1 MAVMVRRLGAEDVA
15 AYRELR
21 LAALRLHPD
30 AFGASLDEEAALDHA
45 GHAAR
50 LSPVPPGVVLGAFE
64 DAALVG
70 MAGIAGCTA
79 ARLRHKALL
88 WGVHVRPASRRRGI
102 GRVLLAAVES
112 HARASGIELVQLG
125 VNITNHAARALYAA
139 CGYRVYR
146 EEHGALRLG
155 PGRYV
160 DEELRVLDLRT
171 GG

>member
-1 MAVMVRRLGAEDVA
+1 MAVRLRRLGPEDVA
-15 AYRELR
+15 AFRELR
-21 LAALRLHPD
+21 LAALRLEPD
-30 AFGASLDEEAALDHA
+30 AFGATVEEEASLDAAA
-45 GHAAR
+45 HAAR
-50 LSPVPPGVVLGAFE
+50 LSPAPPGAVLGAFE
-64 DAALVG
+64 AGSLVG

-88 WGVHVRPASRRRGI
+88 WGVHVRPASRLRGI
-102 GRVLLAAVES
+102 GRALLGAVEA

-125 VNITNHAARALYAA
+125 VNIRNHAARALYAA
-139 CGYRVYR
+139 CGYRVYG

-171 GG
+171 GA